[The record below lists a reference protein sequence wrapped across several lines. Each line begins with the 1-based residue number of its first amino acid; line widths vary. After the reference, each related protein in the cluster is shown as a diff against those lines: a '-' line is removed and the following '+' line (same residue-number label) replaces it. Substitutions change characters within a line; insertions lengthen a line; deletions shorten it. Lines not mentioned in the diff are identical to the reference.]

1 MDKKIY
7 DKLEQYMLSYMKD
20 SAHDKEHIYRV
31 LYTALDIAKEEKNID
46 YDVLIASCL
55 FHDIGRIEQDKQPEL
70 CHAQIGGERAY
81 EYLIRY
87 GWSEEKA
94 KHVKDCILS
103 HRFRSSN
110 PPKTLEARILFD
122 ADKIDATGVIGIA
135 RTLIYNGQVLE
146 PLYIRLQK
154 DNTISDGTNDLEP
167 SFFQEYK
174 YKLEGLYDK
183 FYTKRATE
191 IALERQKTAIDFYKN
206 LLVEVR
212 SSYKNGLIEFDK
224 IVNED

>member
-1 MDKKIY
+1 MDNN
-7 DKLEQYMLSYMKD
+7 LS
-20 SAHDKEHIYRV
+20 
-31 LYTALDIAKEEKNID
+31 
-46 YDVLIASCL
+46 DV
-55 FHDIGRIEQDKQPEL
+55 
-70 CHAQIGGERAY
+70 
-81 EYLIRY
+81 
-87 GWSEEKA
+87 
-94 KHVKDCILS
+94 
-103 HRFRSSN
+103 
-110 PPKTLEARILFD
+110 
-122 ADKIDATGVIGIA
+122 DKIDATGVIGIA

-174 YKLEGLYDK
+174 YKLGGLYDK